1 MFSFGTPANK
11 RQGRFHKEA
20 IPISRNHAGRGDII
34 ELPISLLV
42 LLILGK
48 CLGPWFCI
56 SCQLQ
61 SGKFKRLY
69 ASDCLLQRKPRGLHS
84 ASLIIAAPRDNYSI
98 IWRA

>member
-1 MFSFGTPANK
+1 
-11 RQGRFHKEA
+11 
-20 IPISRNHAGRGDII
+20 
-34 ELPISLLV
+34 
-42 LLILGK
+42 
-48 CLGPWFCI
+48 LGPWFCI